1 MQPQR
6 TAFLLLVSLA
16 LLGLGLLATLGVAG
30 LFSEDLKEATSTAG
44 IEVVLAD
51 RNGYRHFLV
60 FDRVRSVENLSADY
74 SVELWVDNFV
84 ALDPQPVS
92 RLVFFSGKDDWESP
106 FIRGETVSQAN
117 AHPTTVLHF
126 DVTESALRALAAA
139 KVDRLHLELRSGDFL
154 EFTPVDSQKIHQAVQ
169 QILDGQPG
177 LTAP

>member
-92 RLVFFSGKDDWESP
+92 RLVFFQGRTIGSHRSFGRNRQPSQCPSDDS
-106 FIRGETVSQAN
+106 
-117 AHPTTVLHF
+117 
-126 DVTESALRALAAA
+126 SA
-139 KVDRLHLELRSGDFL
+139 F
-154 EFTPVDSQKIHQAVQ
+154 
-169 QILDGQPG
+169 
-177 LTAP
+177 